1 MKSKIRRVLIAN
13 RGEIAVRII
22 RACKELKIE
31 SVAVYS
37 EADRDSLHVRMAD
50 KAVCIGLASASKSY
64 LNARAILATAL
75 AYKADA
81 IHPGYGFLSENPEF
95 ALLCEQ
101 EGVTFVGPSSQT
113 IRSMGDKVAARVL
126 AQRAGVPTTPGSEGA
141 IEDIKEAQKVAAEI
155 GYPVLLKASAG
166 GGGRGMR
173 VVESPSDLDKN
184 LKEAM
189 GEAQSAFGNPAVY
202 IEKYMTNIRHIEIQ
216 ILGDGK
222 TAIHL
227 GERDCSTQRRNQ
239 KLIEESPSTVL
250 KAEVRDAMAAAAVN
264 LCQLAEYS
272 SAGTIEFIYDQ
283 DEDKFYFIEMNTRIQ
298 VEHPVTEVV
307 TGIDLVKHQFLIADG
322 ESLSLRQSDIASHG
336 HAIEFRINAEDFE
349 NGFRPSPGT
358 IGLVQLP
365 GGPGVRVDTH
375 IYPGYAVPPFY
386 DSLLAKVICFGV
398 NRDEALA
405 RAARAL
411 DEMVVEGVKT
421 TIPFHRQIIAHPIFR
436 TGSINTRF
444 VHDSLGF

>member
-1 MKSKIRRVLIAN
+1 MPNKIKRALIAN
-13 RGEIAVRII
+13 RGEIAVRVM
-22 RACKELKIE
+22 RACKELQIE
-31 SVAVYS
+31 TIAVYS
-37 EADRDSLHVRMAD
+37 EADRDSLHVQMAD
-50 KAVCIGLASASKSY
+50 KAVCIGSPSASKSY
-64 LNARAILATAL
+64 LNGRTIVSTAL

-81 IHPGYGFLSENPEF
+81 IHPGYGFLSENAEF

-101 EGVTFVGPSSQT
+101 EGVTFVGPASKT
-113 IRSMGDKVAARVL
+113 IRSMGDKVAARML
-126 AQRAGVPTTPGSEGA
+126 AEKAGVPTTPGSKGA
-141 IEDIKEAQKVAAEI
+141 VADLRDARKVADEI

-173 VVESPSDLDKN
+173 VVDSPADLENK
-184 LKEAM
+184 LREAM
-189 GEAQSAFGNPAVY
+189 GEAQSAFGDPAVY

-239 KLIEESPSTVL
+239 KLIEESPSIVL
-250 KAEVRDAMAAAAVN
+250 APEVRSAMASAAVN
-264 LCQLAEYS
+264 LCQVAEYS

-283 DEDKFYFIEMNTRIQ
+283 DGDKFYFIEMNTRIQ

-307 TGIDLVKHQFLIADG
+307 TGIDLVKQQFRIADG
-322 ESLSLRQSDIASHG
+322 DGLSLRQSDIGFQG

-358 IGLVQLP
+358 IGLVRLP

-375 IYPGYAVPPFY
+375 IYPGYTVPPFY
-386 DSLLAKVICFGV
+386 DSLLGKVICFGAG
-398 NRDEALA
+398 RDEALA
-405 RAARAL
+405 RAGRAL
-411 DEMVVEGVKT
+411 DEMVIEGVKT
-421 TIPFHRQIIAHPIFR
+421 TIPFHKGIIAHPAFKA
-436 TGSINTRF
+436 GSINTRF
-444 VHDSLGF
+444 VHDILGF